1 MSAPVTPLTSR
12 ADASRPD
19 ASRSSGADASR
30 AGAPRP
36 PASRPA
42 ASRPAPEPLST
53 RRWILDLSAVFV
65 LLLIPVVG
73 FWPTFDGARYL
84 VAALGG
90 VFLGMALG
98 VVGRLLRWGVLVL
111 SAATIV
117 VYFLFGAALALPNT
131 TVAGV
136 IPTLESLRLL
146 ALGVVTSWKQLL
158 TTIAPVATDDGHLI
172 VPFLLALVAAVLT
185 TSLALRL
192 RSAAWALIPAAAFL
206 AVEIALGT
214 SQPAVPVIQGVVFG
228 LVAVVW
234 LAVRQAWQ
242 PQAAAIS
249 VGEGSANRSA
259 GLRRL
264 LMGGAVVVVAAMIGI
279 ATSGVAAPSSPRYVL
294 RDVVI
299 PPFDIREF
307 PSPLQSYRAYVRD
320 FPDEPLFTV
329 SGLPE
334 GARVRLAAM
343 DAYNGTVYNVS
354 DSGAGSSSAF
364 APARTNMSAD
374 AEGTP
379 ATLHVEIGAFE
390 GVWMPD
396 AGAVRSVTFDGGRA
410 DDLRRTAHYNESTST
425 GVVTAGLAEG
435 DEYTLEA
442 VIPEVPSDEA
452 LADQSFAPLTLPE
465 QQGVPEDLADLA
477 SKTVA
482 EATTPVEQVRAL
494 QQMLSE
500 GGYFSHGLAGQPLSR
515 AGHGAER
522 ISTLLGSEQMVG
534 DDEQYATAMALLSR
548 EVGIPARVVM
558 GFYPDE
564 DQAGQGVFA
573 ATGDTLHAWVEVA
586 FADAGWVPFD
596 PTPPE
601 DQVPSDQTT
610 KPKADP
616 KPQVLQPPPPP
627 QEPVDLPPTVA
638 DDRGSEDENAF
649 DAALLWT
656 IISIGVGLLGLLAV
670 LLAPFIVV
678 GALKAARRNKRRQ
691 AERASDRISGG
702 WDELVDRASD
712 YGAPVRPG
720 ATRQEDAGV
729 LTAAFAEPR
738 VATLASRADLEVFGP
753 TDPTP
758 ADIDAFWT
766 QVDEIVGGM
775 GKGRSVWQRLGARLS
790 IRSLLEGTRFALPP
804 RTRATAPRSA
814 KRTAKA
820 EPSVTSAPAA
830 TPAATNDAPPA
841 HPTRRASR
849 RERDKTRSAPE
860 PSRPAQETE

>member
-1 MSAPVTPLTSR
+1 MSAPATPLAAAPPATP
-12 ADASRPD
+12 APPATAP
-19 ASRSSGADASR
+19 AR

-36 PASRPA
+36 PASRPPA
-42 ASRPAPEPLST
+42 ARPAAEPLTT
-53 RRWILDLSAVFV
+53 RRWIVDAAAVFV

-90 VFLGMALG
+90 VVLGMALG
-98 VVGRLLRWGVLVL
+98 VLGRVFRWGILVL
-111 SAATIV
+111 TAATIGA
-117 VYFLFGAALALPNT
+117 YFLFGAALALPHT
-131 TVAGV
+131 AVAGV
-136 IPTLESLRLL
+136 IPTIESLRLL
-146 ALGVVTSWKQLL
+146 ALGVVVSWKQLL
-158 TTIAPVATDDGHLI
+158 TTVAPVATDGGHLI

-192 RSAAWALIPAAAFL
+192 RSAGWALLPAGAFL
-206 AVEIALGT
+206 AIEIALGT
-214 SQPAVPVIQGVVFG
+214 SQPMVPVIQGVIFG

-249 VGEGSANRSA
+249 VGERSA
-259 GLRRL
+259 SRAAGVRRVL
-264 LMGGAVVVVAAMIGI
+264 LGGAVVAVAAVIGV
-279 ATSGVAAPSSPRYVL
+279 ATSGFAAPSSPRYVL

-307 PSPLQSYRAYVRD
+307 ASPLQSYRAYVRD
-320 FPDEPLFTV
+320 FPDEALFTV

-374 AEGTP
+374 AEGAP

-396 AGAVRSVTFDGGRA
+396 AGAVRSVTFGGDRA

-425 GVVTAGLAEG
+425 GVVTAGLEPG

-442 VIPEVPSDEA
+442 VIGDVPSDES
-452 LADQSFAPLTLPE
+452 LADESFAPVSLPD
-465 QQGVPEDLADLA
+465 QGGVPEDLADIA
-477 SKTVA
+477 STTVA
-482 EATTPVEQVRAL
+482 EATTPIEQVRAL

-534 DDEQYATAMALLSR
+534 DDEQYATAMALLAR
-548 EVGIPARVVM
+548 ELGIPARVVM

-564 DQAGQGVFA
+564 DQAGQAVFS
-573 ATGDTLHAWVEVA
+573 ATGETLHAWVEVA

-601 DQVPSDQTT
+601 DQIPSDQTT

-656 IISIGVGLLGLLAV
+656 IISIGVGVLGLLAV
-670 LLAPFIVV
+670 LLAPFIVI
-678 GALKAARRNKRRQ
+678 GALKAARRAKRRQ

-702 WDELVDRASD
+702 WDELVDRAAD

-753 TDPTP
+753 TEPSP
-758 ADIDAFWT
+758 ADIEAFWG

-775 GKGRSVWQRLGARLS
+775 GKGRSVWNRLGARLS

-804 RTRATAPRSA
+804 RTRTTAARSA
-814 KRTAKA
+814 KRTAKPERA
-820 EPSVTSAPAA
+820 VSAAPAA
-830 TPAATNDAPPA
+830 SPGAEPGISDAPPA
-841 HPTRRASR
+841 RPSRPASR
-849 RERDKTRSAPE
+849 RGRDKTRSAPE

>member
-1 MSAPVTPLTSR
+1 MTAPVTPLSR
-12 ADASRPD
+12 EHAAP
-19 ASRSSGADASR
+19 ANAQGTPASR
-30 AGAPRP
+30 ARAPRAAAAL
-36 PASRPA
+36 PA
-42 ASRPAPEPLST
+42 
-53 RRWILDLSAVFV
+53 RRWILDLVAVA
-65 LLLIPVVG
+65 LLLIIPVVG

-90 VFLGMALG
+90 LVLGMALG
-98 VVGRLLRWGVLVL
+98 VVGTLLRWGILLLTGTTVL
-111 SAATIV
+111 A
-117 VYFLFGAALALPNT
+117 YFLFGGALALPNT

-136 IPTLESLRLL
+136 VPTLETLRLL
-146 ALGVVTSWKQLL
+146 ALGAVMSWKQLL

-172 VPFLLALVAAVLT
+172 VPFLLALVAAVLA
-185 TSLALRL
+185 TSLSLRL

-214 SQPAVPVIQGVVFG
+214 SEPFVPIVQGVAFG

-234 LAVRQAWQ
+234 LALRQAWQ

-249 VGEGSANRSA
+249 VGEGSASSGA
-259 GLRRL
+259 GVRRV
-264 LMGGAVVVVAAMIGI
+264 LMGGAVVAIAAVVGI
-279 ATSGVAAPSSPRYVL
+279 TTSGFAAPTSPRYVL

-307 PSPLQSYRAYVRD
+307 ASPLQSFRAYVRD
-320 FPDEPLFTV
+320 HPDDALFTV

-334 GARVRLAAM
+334 GARVRLATM

-354 DSGAGSSSAF
+354 DDGSRSSSAF

-374 AEGTP
+374 AEGTE
-379 ATLHVEIGAFE
+379 ATVHVEIGALE
-390 GVWMPD
+390 SVWMPD
-396 AGAVRSVTFDGGRA
+396 AGAVRSVTFDGDRA
-410 DDLRRTAHYNESTST
+410 DDLRRTTHYNEATAT
-425 GVVTAGLAEG
+425 GVVTMGLQKG
-435 DEYTLEA
+435 DEYVLDA
-442 VIPEVPSDEA
+442 VIPDVPSDEQ
-452 LADQSFAPLTLPE
+452 LADQKFAPLKMPKQE
-465 QQGVPEDLADLA
+465 GVPESLADIA

-494 QQMLSE
+494 QLMLSE

-522 ISTLLGSEQMVG
+522 IATLLGSQQMVG
-534 DDEQYATAMALLSR
+534 DDEQYATAMALLAAQ
-548 EVGIPARVVM
+548 VGIPARVVM
-558 GFYPDE
+558 GFYPEE
-564 DQAGQGVFA
+564 DAAGQPVFT

-586 FADAGWVPFD
+586 FDDAGWVPFD
-596 PTPPE
+596 PTPPD

-627 QEPVDLPPTVA
+627 AEPVDLPPTVA
-638 DDRGSEDENAF
+638 DDRGSEDEDGF

-656 IISIGVGLLGLLAV
+656 IVSIGVGALGVLAV
-670 LLAPFIVV
+670 LLAPFIVI
-678 GALKAARRNKRRQ
+678 GALKATRRRRRRE
-691 AERASDRISGG
+691 AERAPDRISGG

-712 YGAPVRPG
+712 FGAPVRPG

-753 TDPTP
+753 TQPT
-758 ADIDAFWT
+758 AEDVAAFWT

-775 GKGRSVWQRLGARLS
+775 AKGRSVWQRLAARLNL
-790 IRSLLEGTRFALPP
+790 RTLLEDTRFALPVRTAPAP
-804 RTRATAPRSA
+804 RTPAPRQDHADASGETTP
-814 KRTAKA
+814 KTTRRRSSRRGRTA
-820 EPSVTSAPAA
+820 
-830 TPAATNDAPPA
+830 
-841 HPTRRASR
+841 
-849 RERDKTRSAPE
+849 SAPE
-860 PSRPAQETE
+860 PSADPAQENE